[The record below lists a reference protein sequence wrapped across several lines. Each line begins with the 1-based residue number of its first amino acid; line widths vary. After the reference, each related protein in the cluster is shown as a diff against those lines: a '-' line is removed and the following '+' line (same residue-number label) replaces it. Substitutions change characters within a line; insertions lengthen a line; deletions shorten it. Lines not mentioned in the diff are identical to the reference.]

1 MDEKLTACLELS
13 NGSRFY
19 RGDLHIHSFKAS
31 HDVKDEGMIP
41 EAIVLTA
48 VAENLSII
56 AVADHNEIDSVH
68 ATVLQGQSKGVL
80 VIPAIELST
89 PEGHLLCY
97 FPTVELLRKFHGR
110 LEIVDRGA
118 PTSRCKNA
126 MFACLEIIKEL
137 NGFGILAH
145 VDGGNGLETN
155 HPGGSPHKIDILCHP
170 ALLAIELKNVNSKVY
185 YSEEDPDQTRALI
198 GQNRIERLG
207 LGARQYLARI
217 LSSDSHTLDALG
229 RNASTD
235 RRLTRYKMEAPTF
248 KGLVTALQE
257 NDSRIRLESEI
268 PDSTPFILAASLEGG
283 YLTSQKI
290 NFSKNLNCI
299 IGGRGSGKS
308 TTFEAIRCLAGDNSD
323 AEVIDSEVWPQQLY
337 LYWQDEAGQ
346 QHSLRRPSGG
356 VIENMDDPE
365 RGPLRFDIDCFGQG
379 EASRIRESAK
389 SDPLALLKYLD
400 TFTDIDE
407 VASHEREC
415 ISDLGKLRTK
425 ILAAEQQV
433 NKIPEVERLLDIS
446 RQQLAAFE
454 AVQGA
459 ELVRTQRV
467 MASEKEVR
475 ASLSTAILS
484 LKQHI
489 DTTSLAELL
498 EDMRSSVANDEISIG
513 RAEANSI
520 EKSIEKFSN
529 ETLGFYRNIAE
540 SFAELE
546 IAIATLSKDWAAKEH
561 PLKLNIETK
570 RSELEGR
577 GVKLDMAHIARLTQQ
592 ESQHKA
598 DLEKLLT
605 WVPHLERRRAD
616 YAQALKARWNAR
628 KEVFNGRQRYAIKA
642 SRALAEVLK
651 DLQVK
656 LSYSESA
663 YSQEAVSTIAK
674 AMGWKTV
681 SHNKAKALI
690 AKLTLPGLLEV
701 VARKKEAA
709 FAEVLADGN
718 VKMFTSAEAR
728 EIIEKLG
735 DATVSAELEQ
745 CQVHDFPK
753 LTVTRKADNTAQV
766 RFIQRDFTQLSLG
779 QQQSVLLALILSSDS
794 KQPLIIDQPEDNLD
808 SEFIVHTF
816 VPVLRR
822 AKERRQVIIVTHNA
836 NIAVLGDAEQL
847 IVLKSNSEKS
857 LIVARGSIDDDNAR
871 VAACKILEGAREAFV
886 RRAKI
891 YGVV

>member
-1 MDEKLTACLELS
+1 MDEKLAACLELS

-31 HDVKDEGMIP
+31 HDVKDEGMTP

-56 AVADHNEIDSVH
+56 AVADHNEIDNVH
-68 ATVLQGQSKGVL
+68 ATVIEGESKGVL
-80 VIPAIELST
+80 VIPAVELST

-110 LEIVDRGA
+110 LEIVDSGA

-126 MFACLEIIKEL
+126 MFACLELIKEL
-137 NGFGILAH
+137 NGFGVLAH

-155 HPGGSPHKIDILCHP
+155 HPGGSPHKIDILCHA
-170 ALLAIELKNVNSKVY
+170 ALLAVELKSADSKVS
-185 YSEEDPDQTRALI
+185 YSCEDPDQIRALI
-198 GQNRIERLG
+198 GQNRIDRLG

-217 LSSDSHTLDALG
+217 LNSDSHTLNALG

-248 KGLVTALQE
+248 NGLVMALEE

-283 YLTSQKI
+283 FLTNQKL

-308 TTFEAIRCLAGDNSD
+308 TTFEAVRCLAGDDSD
-323 AEVIDSEVWPQQLY
+323 AEVVDSEVWPQQLY

-346 QHSLRRPSGG
+346 RHSLCRASGG
-356 VIENMDDPE
+356 KIENMDDPE
-365 RGPLRFDIDCFGQG
+365 HGPLNFDIDCFGQG
-379 EASRIRESAK
+379 EASRIRESAR
-389 SDPLALLKYLD
+389 SDPLALLRYLD
-400 TFTDIDE
+400 TFTDVSE
-407 VASHEREC
+407 AAESEREC
-415 ISDLGKLRTK
+415 LANLSKLREK
-425 ILAAEQQV
+425 ILTAEQNV
-433 NKIPEVERLLDIS
+433 NKIPDVKRLLDIAQ
-446 RQQLAAFE
+446 QQLAAFE

-459 ELVRTQRV
+459 ELVKTQRV
-467 MASEKEVR
+467 MASEKEIR
-475 ASLSTAILS
+475 DSLSAAIDN
-484 LKQHI
+484 LKEHI
-489 DTTSLAELL
+489 DTTLLAELV
-498 EDMRSSVANDEISIG
+498 EDMRNSLATDQISIG
-513 RAEANSI
+513 KAEAVLIERSI
-520 EKSIEKFSN
+520 EEFSN
-529 ETLGFYRNIAE
+529 YASGLHVKIAE
-540 SFAELE
+540 SFTQLE
-546 IAIATLSKDWAAKEH
+546 VNIASLNKEWASKEH
-561 PLKLNIETK
+561 PLKLDIEKK
-570 RSELEGR
+570 RSELEAK
-577 GVKLDMAHIARLTQQ
+577 GVKLDMAHITRLTQQ

-598 DLEKLLT
+598 TLEKLQT
-605 WVPHLERRRAD
+605 WVPHLEKQKAE
-616 YAQALKARWNAR
+616 YAQALKARWSAR
-628 KEVFNGRQRYAIKA
+628 KEVFNARQRYAIKA
-642 SRALAEVLK
+642 SKALAEVLK

-656 LSYSESA
+656 LIYLESA

-674 AMGWKTV
+674 AMNWKSI
-681 SHNKAKALI
+681 SHNKAKSLV
-690 AKLTLPGLLEV
+690 AKLTLPGLLDV

-709 FAEVLADGN
+709 FAEVLASDN
-718 VKMFTSAEAR
+718 VKMFSSAEAK

-735 DATVSAELEQ
+735 DPAVIADLER

-753 LTVTRKADNTAQV
+753 LTVTRKADDTAQV
-766 RFIQRDFTQLSLG
+766 RFIQRDFSQLSLG

-794 KQPLIIDQPEDNLD
+794 KRPLIIDQPEDNLD

-847 IVLKSNSEKS
+847 IILKSNSEKS
-857 LIVARGSIDDDNAR
+857 LIVARGSIDNDQAR
-871 VAACKILEGAREAFV
+871 IAACKILEGAREAFL